1 MVRAVKKYNPA
12 FLSEQELVDSFCVRS
27 AEFGLLV
34 QTIRESTDAS
44 NTHAIVI
51 GPRGSGKTTLLLRAA
66 AEVRRDSA
74 LSAAWLPVVFP
85 EESYE
90 VSTYGELWLQ
100 CLLHM
105 ADQAPSDEDGAGL
118 RGAYED
124 LCTVRDERFLG
135 ELCLRAILEF
145 AGRMGKR
152 LALFV
157 ENLNGLFGDLRD
169 PDVGWQLRKVLQ
181 CEPRILLIGSA
192 TSRFD
197 EIDNPERALYDL
209 FQIHPLNRL
218 DTQSCARLWQKVS
231 GRDVGAREIR
241 PLEILTGG
249 NPRLLVMLAEF
260 GSRLSLRDLLSH
272 MRNLV
277 DRHTEYFRSHLE
289 ALGAQERRVYLALA
303 TLWKPATAKEVSE
316 LARQSSSVCSAQL
329 KRLVRRGAVVYSGGT
344 PRRREY
350 YVAERMYNIYYL
362 LRRGRGADQVVEA
375 LVGFMA
381 SFYSEKE
388 LRGIAEGIATEVRSA
403 DGATRAMLEHAIR
416 LLSGTAMPA
425 GGAAAPESV
434 DRSEAGDLID
444 HAEQLLREGKH
455 REAIALC
462 DKVSVLLTDSDSGAW
477 HLARALCA
485 KSLGLAGTGR
495 INEAIEACEEVLSRY
510 GESNSRVL
518 SAVIARTMANKIAW
532 LGAEG
537 RKEELISAAKAF
549 VQRFDSDDPPATAR
563 QRAAVLL
570 NQGGALLDLGQRRE
584 ASDCFDEVIERY
596 AAIGDPD
603 VQEPVAM
610 ALAVRARL
618 LDEDG
623 HEERAL
629 AEYSAIVQRFGG
641 SRLPYVMDAVD
652 ESLLAKG
659 GILKSRGQFAD
670 ALAVAREAADRFDS
684 ADTPAAASHRFVA
697 HLFCGTVLGI
707 LGRHGAA
714 EESYDA
720 VLNRFSRQEG
730 SDSDLDLSLAKTY
743 VNRSVSLVRDG
754 RLVEASETFEAFV
767 EQFGGC
773 SAPLVIHLLGHALLE
788 LSKAELR
795 AGDPEA
801 AIATAGRVLKD
812 HSSGPVDYLVL
823 ARLVR
828 AEGCF
833 AGNKEIAC
841 ESELKAMLAL
851 LPGCE
856 IALPIIIKG
865 LIGFAHRFGPK
876 RILSLIEESPATI
889 RLYPLVV
896 ALREELG
903 IKTRVAREITEVVK
917 DIRPLLAGA
926 KDSGAP

>member
-1 MVRAVKKYNPA
+1 MVRPVKKYNPA

-105 ADQAPSDEDGAGL
+105 ANQAPSDEDGAEM

-124 LCTVRDERFLG
+124 FRTVREERFLG
-135 ELCLRAILEF
+135 DLCLGAILQF
-145 AGRMGKR
+145 AGRLGKR
-152 LALFV
+152 LLLFV
-157 ENLNGLFGDLRD
+157 ENLNSLFGDLRD

-181 CEPRILLIGSA
+181 CERQILLIGSA

-218 DTQSCARLWQKVS
+218 DTKSCARLWQRVS

-260 GSRLSLRDLLSH
+260 GSRLSLLELLSH
-272 MRNLV
+272 VLDLV

-316 LARQSSSVCSAQL
+316 LARLSSSVCSAQL
-329 KRLVRRGAVVYSGGT
+329 KRLVQRGAVIYSGGT

-362 LRRGRGADQVVEA
+362 LRCGRGADQVVEA
-375 LVGFMA
+375 LVRFMA
-381 SFYSEKE
+381 SFYSKKE
-388 LRGIAEGIATEVRSA
+388 LRGIAERIATELRSTG
-403 DGATRAMLEHAIR
+403 GAMRAMLEHASR
-416 LLSGTAMPA
+416 LLPA
-425 GGAAAPESV
+425 GGAAAPESA
-434 DRSEAGDLID
+434 DGSEAGDLVD
-444 HAEQLLREGKH
+444 QAERLAAAGKH
-455 REAIALC
+455 AEAIALC
-462 DKVSVLLTDSDSGAW
+462 DKVSVLLTDSASGAW
-477 HLARALCA
+477 HRARALCVR
-485 KSLGLAGTGR
+485 SLSLADTGR
-495 INEAIEACEEVLSRY
+495 IDEAIEACDEVLCRY

-518 SAVIARTMANKIAW
+518 SAVVARTMANKIAW
-532 LGAEG
+532 LGVGG
-537 RKEELISAAKAF
+537 RKEELISAANAF
-549 VQRFDSDDPPATAR
+549 VQRFDSDDSSATAR

-570 NQGGALLDLGQRRE
+570 NQGGALLELGLRRE

-596 AAIGDPD
+596 EASEDQD

-610 ALAVRARL
+610 ALAERARL
-618 LDEDG
+618 LDESG
-623 HEERAL
+623 HGERAL
-629 AEYSAIVQRFGG
+629 AEYSAIVERFGD
-641 SRLPYVMDAVD
+641 SRLPYVMDVVGKA
-652 ESLLAKG
+652 LLAKG
-659 GILKSRGQFAD
+659 GILWSRGQFAD
-670 ALAVAREAADRFDS
+670 ALAVAREAVDRFDS
-684 ADTPAAASHRFVA
+684 ADNPAAASHWANA
-697 HLFCGTVLGI
+697 HIFRGTVLDT
-707 LGRHGAA
+707 LGRPGAA
-714 EESYDA
+714 RESYDA
-720 VLNRFSRQEG
+720 VLSRFSRQEG
-730 SDSDLDLSLAKTY
+730 SDPDLDLSLASAF
-743 VNRSVSLVRDG
+743 VNKSVSLVREG
-754 RLVEASETFEAFV
+754 RLAEASETVEEFV
-767 EQFGGC
+767 ERFSGC
-773 SAPLVIHLLGHALLE
+773 SSPSVIYSLGHALLE

-795 AGDPEA
+795 AGDPA
-801 AIATAGRVLKD
+801 SAIATAGRVLKD
-812 HSSGPVDYLVL
+812 HSSGPVDNLVL
-823 ARLVR
+823 ARLLR

-833 AGNKEIAC
+833 AGDKELAC
-841 ESELKAMLAL
+841 EFELKSMLTL
-851 LPGCE
+851 LPGGE
-856 IALPIIIKG
+856 IALPISIEG
-865 LIGFAHRFGPK
+865 LIRFAHRFGPK